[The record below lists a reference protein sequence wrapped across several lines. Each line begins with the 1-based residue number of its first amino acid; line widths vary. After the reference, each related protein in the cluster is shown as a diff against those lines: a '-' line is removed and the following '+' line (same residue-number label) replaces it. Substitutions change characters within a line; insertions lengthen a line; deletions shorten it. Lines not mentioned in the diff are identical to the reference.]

1 MYAKLKQD
9 MRSANV
15 PVSDGDDLVNSDM
28 QLVRDFLY
36 FKGINIGEEFHR
48 YEEVVHGTVAAAPAA
63 TAESDSDDTDGDDV
77 DTSDIIDEGDGNSGT
92 GTIALV
98 NGDTGASTFSGELE
112 GNGATQEPVAEQAA
126 PEQAPAVEDAAPE
139 QAQDPVADQAADQ
152 EQA

>member
-36 FKGINIGEEFHR
+36 FNGINIGEEFHR
-48 YEEVVHGTVAAAPAA
+48 YEEVVHGTVAAAA
-63 TAESDSDDTDGDDV
+63 TTESDADADDI
-77 DTSDIIDEGDGNSGT
+77 DTSDTSGDDDGNSGADPVVD
-92 GTIALV
+92 GTEV
-98 NGDTGASTFSGELE
+98 DSAS
-112 GNGATQEPVAEQAA
+112 QEPVAEQAA
-126 PEQAPAVEDAAPE
+126 QEPAPAVEDAAPE